1 MTGRSA
7 APAGLTAVDV
17 LTPPDDRESVG
28 LVESRRALWDRLTR
42 SLSTVGLLLVLCGL
56 ACPASALAARPVPGG
71 RYLLFAKGSVYG
83 ITLSGVLQVSG
94 SGRALT
100 SDGIPFSPVWRYYFG
115 SYLQKSL
122 RCGSDEADAVFHLGA
137 PGSPPVAVGSHG
149 RFTTVAMGDPTESS
163 GSQVV
168 QLRGHFASRSEAV
181 VEIVKGTFQPE
192 GATQPCPIPHQTL
205 HFHLRPM
212 PPFGRCATAAG
223 RTVLSTARSRVY
235 KTWGV
240 DETGRQTYAYACL
253 RGGRPIPLGGTSYG
267 FDGSVAKFR
276 LAGQYAS
283 FVYGVDNEGGRTE
296 VLGVI
301 DLRGLGRTVRAV
313 VPSPEN
319 DNDVNHFVANP
330 LLAPDG
336 SSAWVAQ
343 DCPPEHSCTAAY
355 EVWIADGGGT
365 RRVDPGPAVDP
376 KSLAL
381 RGSTVVWT
389 NGGESRS
396 APIGTAP
403 SG

>member
-1 MTGRSA
+1 MRSA
-7 APAGLTAVDV
+7 PSIVV
-17 LTPPDDRESVG
+17 
-28 LVESRRALWDRLTR
+28 
-42 SLSTVGLLLVLCGL
+42 LVLGL
-56 ACPASALAARPVPGG
+56 FLLAWPASALAARPVPGG
-71 RYLLFAKGSVYG
+71 RYLLFAKGTIYG
-83 ITLSGVLQVSG
+83 TERSGVLQLSG

-100 SDGIPFSPVWRYYFG
+100 SDGIPFSPVWRHYFG

-122 RCGSDEADAVFHLGA
+122 SCGSDEEDAVFHLGA

-149 RFTTVAMGDPTESS
+149 CFTTVAMSDPTESS

-168 QLRGHFASRSEAV
+168 QLRGNFSSRSKAV

-192 GATQPCPIPHQTL
+192 GAKQPCPIPHQTL

-253 RGGRPIPLGGTSYG
+253 RGGRPIPLGATSSG
-267 FDGSVAKFR
+267 IDGSVAKFR

-296 VLGVI
+296 VLGVV

-313 VPSPEN
+313 VPSSEN
-319 DNDVNHFVANP
+319 DDVNHFVANP

-343 DCPPEHSCTAAY
+343 VCPPENSCTAAY

-389 NGGESRS
+389 TGGESRS